1 MLYIGSQ
8 QRGLINAQCNQ
19 DAPIGAF
26 DTRRSKYIA
35 SIKQGMQT
43 NFASLGMDTPI
54 ESWFS
59 SRANSA
65 NPYQKNED
73 NRGFE
78 IETVLRILHRIDPR
92 IDPDFVEIDG
102 NGRVYVSVEN
112 VKRDLTQLSSGFSSI
127 LKIVQAIVSGY
138 GSLTNDLNI
147 EKVRGFV
154 LIDEIDSHLHLS
166 WQARIVSALSDIFS
180 NTTFIVTTHS
190 PLVCIGLKK
199 GEVYRLKRDDAGV
212 VNSEEVSTPKSA
224 TLVDVIKDGFE
235 VDLNKE
241 KLDRFDWQSSI
252 NAKNELLNLIKE

>member
-1 MLYIGSQ
+1 
-8 QRGLINAQCNQ
+8 
-19 DAPIGAF
+19 
-26 DTRRSKYIA
+26 
-35 SIKQGMQT
+35 
-43 NFASLGMDTPI
+43 MDTPI

-166 WQARIVSALSDIFS
+166 W
-180 NTTFIVTTHS
+180 
-190 PLVCIGLKK
+190 
-199 GEVYRLKRDDAGV
+199 
-212 VNSEEVSTPKSA
+212 
-224 TLVDVIKDGFE
+224 
-235 VDLNKE
+235 
-241 KLDRFDWQSSI
+241 
-252 NAKNELLNLIKE
+252 